1 MTAPPVTASLRAV
14 TREVD
19 PGDGLLARLD
29 GRGFAWLH
37 HGTRFVASGVAAR
50 VTPDDVDRVLGA
62 IAVDDPVMLP
72 GTGPLAVGAL
82 PFDPDAQGML
92 VVPARVDGELDGR
105 AWVTEIG
112 ADAVEPEARGPRPTR
127 FEVVAPRTR
136 SQWHESVERALDAIE
151 RGELEKVVLAREV
164 LIDADAPF
172 DARDVV
178 RRLVAQQPGSFVY
191 AIEGF
196 VGASPEL
203 LVRRTGAVVES
214 RPVAGTTLADSDE
227 SLLALAASVKD
238 TREHR
243 FVVDGIE
250 AILGAACEQLS
261 VGVTPEVAVFGPV
274 AHLATP
280 IRGRLRA
287 PRPTALQLARSLHP
301 TPAVG
306 GTPVHAALDA
316 IRALEGFDRGRY
328 AGPVGWVDGRGDGEW
343 AIALRGAE
351 LAGSHARLVAGAG
364 IVAGSDPEA
373 EWAETQAKLEPMLRA
388 LIRP

>member
-1 MTAPPVTASLRAV
+1 MTAPPVTARLRAI
-14 TREVD
+14 TREVEV
-19 PGDGLLARLD
+19 GDDLLARFD

-50 VTPDDVDRVLGA
+50 VAPEDVARTLGSIEA
-62 IAVDDPVMLP
+62 DDPIGLP

-82 PFDPDAQGML
+82 PFDPEAPGTL
-92 VVPARVDGELDGR
+92 VVPARIEGELDGR
-105 AWVTEIG
+105 AWVTDI
-112 ADAVEPEARGPRPTR
+112 DTDTPEPAPPSSRPTR
-127 FEVVAPRTR
+127 FTVAAPRTQA
-136 SQWHESVERALDAIE
+136 QWRESVERALDAIAH
-151 RGELEKVVLAREV
+151 GELEKVVLAREV

-172 DARDVV
+172 DVRDVA

-203 LVRRTGAVVES
+203 LVRRTGSVVES
-214 RPVAGTTLADSDE
+214 RPVAGTTLADSEE
-227 SLLALAASVKD
+227 SVLALAASVKD

-250 AILGAACEQLS
+250 AILSNACEELA
-261 VGVTPEVAVFGPV
+261 VDVTPEVAVFGPV

-287 PRPTALQLARSLHP
+287 PAPTALELARSLHP

-306 GTPVHAALDA
+306 GTPLSAALVA
-316 IRALEGFDRGRY
+316 IRALEGFDRGPY

-351 LAGSHARLVAGAG
+351 LRGPHARLVAGAG
-364 IVAGSDPEA
+364 IVAGSVPDA

>member
-1 MTAPPVTASLRAV
+1 VTAPPVTARLRAI
-14 TREVD
+14 TREVEV
-19 PGDGLLARLD
+19 GDDLLARFD

-50 VTPDDVDRVLGA
+50 VAPEDVARTLGSIEA
-62 IAVDDPVMLP
+62 DDPIGLP

-82 PFDPDAQGML
+82 PFDPEAPGTL
-92 VVPARVDGELDGR
+92 VVPARIEGELDGR
-105 AWVTEIG
+105 AWVTDI
-112 ADAVEPEARGPRPTR
+112 DTDTPEPAPPSSRPTR
-127 FEVVAPRTR
+127 FTVAAPRTQA
-136 SQWHESVERALDAIE
+136 QWRESVERALDAIAH
-151 RGELEKVVLAREV
+151 GELEKVVLAREV

-172 DARDVV
+172 DVRDVA

-203 LVRRTGAVVES
+203 LVRRTGSVVES
-214 RPVAGTTLADSDE
+214 RPVAGTTLADSEE
-227 SLLALAASVKD
+227 SVLALAASVKD

-250 AILGAACEQLS
+250 AILSNACEELA
-261 VGVTPEVAVFGPV
+261 VDVTPEVAVFGPV

-287 PRPTALQLARSLHP
+287 PAPTALELARSLHP

-306 GTPVHAALDA
+306 GTPLSAALVA
-316 IRALEGFDRGRY
+316 IRALEGFDRGPY

-351 LAGSHARLVAGAG
+351 LRGPHARLVAGAG
-364 IVAGSDPEA
+364 IVAGSVPDA